1 MFRPRARAIAFG
13 LALWGVTSGP
23 APVAALDLPEALRQA
38 AAANPGLA
46 ARAAMV
52 DAARHRVA
60 PAGAWAAPMLELGV
74 VNVPTNGAFNLDPMT
89 MKMVGLSQRV
99 PVFRSN
105 RLARRAA
112 REAVARETADAE
124 LMRYEV
130 LGMTWETYADARH
143 AGELA
148 ALAEA
153 HVGVMDR
160 LVLSARARFESGNGR
175 LEDLLRSQA
184 ERASTQRDAAM
195 FRAEAL
201 AAHARLDALR
211 GLPAGTD
218 ADTLAPLPETPDTA
232 AVLWR
237 TAVGPTHPR
246 LEAMEAEA
254 SRYRFSARAARR
266 MAWPDLELRASYG
279 VRERLYQPAH
289 GTTTDQ
295 DNMFSASVG
304 FMLPIFAGAR
314 GAEGAEMDAMAR
326 VSEAERR
333 GAELELLR
341 EVESAHAAAAAARQ
355 SVRLIADTL
364 IPVQSRAVE
373 ASWSSYRAGVT
384 DLWRVFEST
393 HALYDQ
399 ASALI
404 RLRHDLARAQARLIS
419 LTGRADLLGITL
431 PDTGGPR

>member
-89 MKMVGLSQRV
+89 MKMIGLSQRV

-246 LEAMEAEA
+246 LEAMEAEV

-326 VSEAERR
+326 ASEAERR

-419 LTGRADLLGITL
+419 LTGRADLLGIAL
-431 PDTGGPR
+431 PERGGPR